1 MITVIRKEDIAAREE
16 MLQKIKSRSIALD
29 RDLLARVAE
38 IIDDVRS
45 RGDEALIDYANR
57 FDGIALRPGELKL
70 EATAL
75 TESASRVDDEVR
87 KALQQSIANVRA
99 FHERQIE
106 ASWEF
111 NPNSDV
117 TLGQLVRPIERAGV
131 YVPGGTAAYP
141 SSLIMNVVP
150 AQIAGVERIVV
161 ATPPRTVFENP
172 AIAAAIVELNLTEVY
187 QVGGAQAIAALAFG
201 TETVPRVDKITGP
214 GNKYVAAAKKLVFG
228 TVGID
233 SIAGPT
239 EVVIIADETARADF
253 VAADLLAQAEHDE
266 QASALLIT
274 NSESLALSVQT
285 EIDRQIENLS
295 RRSIIEQ
302 SLNQFGAAIV
312 VENLDDACAIAND
325 LAPEH
330 LEAYEALFQYHLRG
344 GRASKAEQAA
354 EQLLEHFPDHGP
366 TLITLGDLRFDTTL
380 RTAEDV
386 DLWIRLLLRSGVY
399 LTSAPLATSVLLPAS
414 SLSNAT
420 SALRRAAI
428 WVGALNGAMIW
439 SSE

>member
-1 MITVIRKEDIAAREE
+1 MITVIRKTDIAAREA

-57 FDGIALRPGELKL
+57 FDGVALRPGELKL
-70 EATAL
+70 DATAL

-87 KALQQSIANVRA
+87 KALQESIANVRA

-111 NPNSDV
+111 NPSSDV
-117 TLGQLVRPIERAGV
+117 TLGQRVRPIERAGV
-131 YVPGGTAAYP
+131 YIPGGTAAYP

-161 ATPPRTVFENP
+161 ATPPRTVLENP

-239 EVVIIADETARADF
+239 EVIIIADETARADF
-253 VAADLLAQAEHDE
+253 IAADLLAQAEHDE
-266 QASALLIT
+266 QASAVLIT
-274 NSESLALSVQT
+274 NSESLALSVRI
-285 EIDRQIENLS
+285 EIDRQIESLS

-312 VENLDDACAIAND
+312 VENLDDASAIAND

-330 LEAYEALFQYHLRG
+330 LEIMTADAESLAAKIKHAGAIFFGEFTPEAVGDYF
-344 GRASKAEQAA
+344 A
-354 EQLLEHFPDHGP
+354 GP
-366 TLITLGDLRFDTTL
+366 NHILPTCGTARFSSALGVYDFVKRTTL
-380 RTAEDV
+380 
-386 DLWIRLLLRSGVY
+386 LRYSE
-399 LTSAPLATSVLLPAS
+399 
-414 SLSNAT
+414 NEMK
-420 SALRRAAI
+420 RAAP
-428 WVGALNGAMIW
+428 MIAAIAEAKIRG
-439 SSE
+439 SE

>member
-1 MITVIRKEDIAAREE
+1 MITVIRKTDIAAREA

-87 KALQQSIANVRA
+87 KALQESIANVRA
-99 FHERQIE
+99 FHERQSE
-106 ASWEF
+106 TSWEF
-111 NPNSDV
+111 SPSARV
-117 TLGQLVRPIERAGV
+117 LLGQRVTPIECAGV

-161 ATPPRTVFENP
+161 ATPPRTVLENP

-201 TETVPRVDKITGP
+201 TDTVPRVDKITGP

-239 EVVIIADETARADF
+239 EVIIIADETARADF
-253 VAADLLAQAEHDE
+253 IAADLLAQAEHDE
-266 QASALLIT
+266 QASAVLIT
-274 NSESLALSVQT
+274 NSESLALSVRI
-285 EIDRQIENLS
+285 EIDRQIESLS
-295 RRSIIEQ
+295 RRSIIGQ
-302 SLNQFGAAIV
+302 SLNQFGAAII

-330 LEAYEALFQYHLRG
+330 LEIMTEDAESLAAKIKHAGAIFFGEFTPEAVGDYLAGPNHILPTCGTARFSSALGVYDFLKRTSLLRYSENEMKCAAPMIVAIAEAEG
-344 GRASKAEQAA
+344 LDAHAQSAKIRASE
-354 EQLLEHFPDHGP
+354 
-366 TLITLGDLRFDTTL
+366 
-380 RTAEDV
+380 
-386 DLWIRLLLRSGVY
+386 
-399 LTSAPLATSVLLPAS
+399 
-414 SLSNAT
+414 
-420 SALRRAAI
+420 
-428 WVGALNGAMIW
+428 
-439 SSE
+439 